1 MARTDYR
8 HPGVYNSSD
17 FTLATG
23 EGSALTTDANGRV
36 EIGAIIPGTAAT
48 QFGKAEDAAHTS
60 GDVGVEILAVRR
72 DTAASSTAT
81 DGDYAT
87 VNTDSLGH
95 VWMREGYASVAEDNT
110 NGVFAMVRKA
120 LAVSTY
126 APTAVQS
133 NSFTTTNAKAA
144 AGNVYGFI
152 VTNTTGSDRYL
163 QLHNTATT
171 PTGGNTAAFKF
182 LIPAGAMVVMGENDW
197 GSPLT
202 FTTGIAYAN
211 STVAA
216 TYTAGTAGD
225 LLLDLFYK

>member
-48 QFGKAEDAAHTS
+48 RLGKAEDAAHVS
-60 GDVGVEILAVRR
+60 GDTGVFMLALRT
-72 DTAASSTAT
+72 DTAASSAGTT
-81 DGDYAT
+81 GDYAAL
-87 VNTDSLGH
+87 NTDSLGH
-95 VWMREGYASVAEDNT
+95 LWAREGFAAGAEDNT

-120 LAVSTY
+120 ISVSTH
-126 APTAVQS
+126 APTSVQS

-144 AGNVYGFI
+144 AGNVYGFTVI
-152 VTNTTGSDRYL
+152 NTSGGDRYL
-163 QLHNTATT
+163 QFHNTATT
-171 PTGGNTAAFKF
+171 PSGGGTAAYKF
-182 LIPAGAMVVMGENDW
+182 LVPAGTMLVLGENDF
-197 GSPLT
+197 GGPLT
-202 FTTGIAYAN
+202 FATGIAYAN

-225 LLLDLFYK
+225 LLLDLQYK